1 MGLIEKATLVKELSP
16 PLDKDLTESLV
27 DEFVSLERRYI
38 QRDWEPAQ
46 LDGGQF
52 CEVLA
57 RIIYHQDSGVLNPTK
72 EFGECAS
79 YIEDE
84 KNQNKHGISP
94 RHDAQHI
101 IKVLRTAYKFRSQRG
116 GVHISP
122 SYKPNHMD
130 SRAITENVRWAFAET
145 LRIFWK
151 GSDRE
156 QVAKVIRELLQ
167 FDVPC
172 IGKFEDVI
180 MVQRTDL
187 SAEEEVLVL
196 LHYAGEQGF
205 SRTELGKYAM
215 VSPASVTGALGK
227 LTAQDLRQVTQ
238 LPSKRYRLTDLG
250 SKRIREEMSDKLL
263 LVK

>member
-1 MGLIEKATLVKELSP
+1 MPLVDNATLVRELSP
-16 PLDKDLTESLV
+16 PLDKALAQALI
-27 DEFVSLERRYI
+27 DEFISLERRFI

-57 RIIYHQDSGVLNPTK
+57 RIIYHQDSGTLNAAK
-72 EFGECAS
+72 QFDDCAK
-79 YIEDE
+79 YVEDE
-84 KNQNKHGISP
+84 KNKNPHALNP
-94 RHDAQHI
+94 RHDALHI
-101 IKVLRTAYKFRSQRG
+101 IKVLRTTYKFRSQRG

-122 SYKPNHMD
+122 TYKPNHMD
-130 SRAITENVRWAFAET
+130 SKVIIEMVRWAFAET
-145 LRIFWK
+145 LRLFWS

-156 QVAKVIRELLQ
+156 QIAKAIRELLQ

-187 SAEEEVLVL
+187 TAEEELLVL

-205 SRTELGKYAM
+205 TRAELGKYAM
-215 VSPASVTGALGK
+215 ASAPSVTVALQK
-227 LTAQDLRQVTQ
+227 LANPATREVVQ
-238 LPSKRYRLTDLG
+238 LPSKKYRLTDLG
-250 SKRIREEMSDKLL
+250 SKRIREKLPDKLL
-263 LVK
+263 LQ

>member
-1 MGLIEKATLVKELSP
+1 MPLINKATLIAKLAP
-16 PLDKDLTESLV
+16 PLDQSLTEALV
-27 DEFVSLERRYI
+27 DEFISLERRFI

-57 RIIYHQDSGVLNPTK
+57 RIIYYQDSGNLSPTK
-72 EFGECAS
+72 ELKDCLK

-84 KNQNKHGISP
+84 QGQNTHAIDP
-94 RHDAQHI
+94 RRDALHLARA
-101 IKVLRTAYKFRSQRG
+101 LRTAYSFRSQRG

-122 SYKPNHMD
+122 TYKPNHMD
-130 SRAITENVRWAFAET
+130 SKIIIELVRWMFADT
-145 LRIFWK
+145 LRVFWS
-151 GSDRE
+151 GVDRE
-156 QVAKVIRELLQ
+156 QVAKAIRELLT

-172 IGKFEDVI
+172 IGTFDEVI

-187 SAEEEVLVL
+187 SAEQELLVL

-215 VSPASVTGALGK
+215 VSKASVTTALHKLISPDVREVVQLMSGK
-227 LTAQDLRQVTQ
+227 
-238 LPSKRYRLTDLG
+238 YRLTDLG
-250 SKRIREEMSDKLL
+250 SKRIREKMPDKLL
-263 LVK
+263 LT

>member
-1 MGLIEKATLVKELSP
+1 MGLVEKTTLVKELSP
-16 PLDKDLTESLV
+16 PLDKALTEALA
-27 DEFVSLERRYI
+27 DEFVSLEQRYI

-57 RIIYHQDSGVLNPTK
+57 RIIYHQDSGNLNLAK
-72 EFGECAS
+72 EFNHCAK
-79 YIEDE
+79 YVEDE
-84 KNQNKHGISP
+84 DGQHTHAMP
-94 RHDAQHI
+94 RHDALHI

-116 GVHISP
+116 GIHISP
-122 SYKPNHMD
+122 TYKPNQMD
-130 SRAITENVRWAFAET
+130 SRAIMENVRWAFAET
-145 LRIFWK
+145 LRLFWK

-156 QVAKVIRELLQ
+156 QVAKAIRELLQ

-215 VSPASVTGALGK
+215 VSNSSVTLALSK
-227 LTAQDLRQVTQ
+227 LTAPSTREVMQ
-238 LPSKRYRLTDLG
+238 LPNNKRYRLTDLG
-250 SKRIREEMSDKLL
+250 SKRIREKMPDKLL
-263 LVK
+263 LIK

>member
-1 MGLIEKATLVKELSP
+1 MALIDKPTLVTALSP
-16 PLDKDLTESLV
+16 PLDRALTESLV
-27 DEFVSLERRYI
+27 DEFVSLERRFI

-57 RIIYHQDSGVLNPTK
+57 RIIYHQDSGTLNPSK
-72 EFGECAS
+72 QFDDSAS

-84 KNQNKHGISP
+84 KGQNKHAILP
-94 RHDAQHI
+94 RHDALHI

-116 GVHISP
+116 GIHISP
-122 SYKPNHMD
+122 TYRPNHMD
-130 SRAITENVRWAFAET
+130 SRAILENVRWAFAET

-151 GSDRE
+151 GVDRD
-156 QVAKVIRELLQ
+156 QVAKAIRELLQ

-187 SAEEEVLVL
+187 TAEEEVLVL

-215 VSPASVTGALGK
+215 VSASSVTLALAK
-227 LTAQDLRQVTQ
+227 LADASHRDVMLMAN
-238 LPSKRYRLTDLG
+238 KKYRLTDLG
-250 SKRIREEMSDKLL
+250 SKRIRDELPDKLL
-263 LVK
+263 LTK